1 MSAQVAITQLP
12 AAGAIT
18 GTEAVPIVQN
28 GVTVQTTTGAISASP
43 SQVYTYLTVN
53 QTPQLPN
60 SRYVGATN
68 GLSITDAG
76 AQGLFNIS
84 TTGALLSLNTSPA
97 GIQVKT
103 DVSTLTTRSIQVAN
117 AGLSITNGSA
127 ISGNPTLSLSGL
139 PATFAQ
145 FSGTG
150 LVAVTAGS
158 AIYPV
163 SINGSAGQITVAYGN
178 AINGNSPTISIA
190 DNPVISGVAGMVLP
204 KGQTAERAGLAVDGT
219 VRYNTTLN
227 RFEGLQNG
235 TWYSFGN
242 GDGTVTYVV
251 GTANQIN
258 VVSNS
263 TTPIV
268 SIADNA
274 IMPGNAG
281 MVLPRGTTGQRSPP
295 FTNGTIRYNTTTE
308 TFEGYANGIWGGIAV
323 GVGVTSVGTGTGLQ
337 GGPITSTGTI
347 SISNTGVTAG
357 SYGSTYQVPS
367 YTVNAQG
374 QLTAAA
380 NISIS
385 ATDIGAVTSVS
396 GTANEI
402 TSTGGQTPVISL
414 PSALTF
420 TGKTVTGGTFSGVAI
435 NGASTINN
443 SIIGGTT
450 PAAGTFTAL
459 TANTN
464 VTLAPSTTGTINN
477 VTIGNSTPVAGTFTN
492 LTATTNVALN
502 PSVAG
507 AINNTVIGGT
517 TPVAATFTNA
527 AMTTGQVTNQPVNNN
542 DIANKAYVD
551 NLAGAGLTIHDPV
564 YLESPSTTGNLTAT
578 YANGGTTP
586 TWTTIVGGTTL
597 GTGSAHGLSINDV
610 IVFGVT
616 GNGITAGTAYFV
628 FSVPSSTSITLSL
641 TYNGSEI
648 TTLTNGTGLS
658 ITSRANAGV
667 GATLTNA
674 GTQVALQIDGVAP
687 TVGQRVLIYNQTN
700 GFENGVYTV
709 TATGSGSTNWV
720 LTRATNEDTYAP
732 ASTNSLGQGDYF
744 YVQAGNS
751 GAGESYVC
759 TTVGP
764 IIFGTTSIV
773 FTQFSAAQVYS
784 AGTGLTLSGT
794 QFSITNTTVTAGSYG
809 AASKTL
815 TASVNAQ
822 GQLTALADTPIA
834 IANTQVSGLGTM
846 SVQNANGVTITGGS
860 INGTTIGASTASSG
874 AFTTLDASGNATV
887 GGTLGVTGTS
897 TFTGLI
903 TANGGVS
910 GAVTTSNATITGGT
924 INNTAIG
931 GTTPAAG
938 AFTTLSSSG
947 NATVGGT
954 LGVTGTST
962 FTGLITGN
970 GGYSGAVTS
979 SNATLTGGTINGMVI
994 GGTTA
999 ANGTFTNLTVSTSAS
1014 INPTGTVTIGPG
1026 VTGSIDNVVVGGT
1039 TPRAGGFTT
1048 ISATGDGT
1056 FSGTGQIKLPAG
1068 TSVQR
1073 SATPANGMIRY
1084 NTDLVSFEGY
1094 SNGAWGALGGGGG
1107 ASADGC
1113 IYTNFQTIYGN
1124 FTFDPT
1130 TNGSSV
1136 GPITIASGATVVVS
1150 TGSRWI
1156 VF

>member
-12 AAGAIT
+12 TAGAIT

-28 GVTVQTTTGAISASP
+28 GVTVQTTTGAIAASP
-43 SQVYTYLTVN
+43 SQTQTFLTVN
-53 QTPQLPN
+53 QEPTLPN
-60 SRYVGATN
+60 SRYFGATN

-76 AQGLFNIS
+76 AQGLYNIS
-84 TTGALLSLNTSPA
+84 TTGALLSLLNSSA

-103 DVSTLTTRSIQVAN
+103 NSTTLVNRSIAVAN
-117 AGLSITNGSA
+117 AGLSISNGSG
-127 ISGNPTLSLSGL
+127 ISGDPTLSLSGL

-158 AIYPV
+158 SIYPV
-163 SINGSAGQITVAYGN
+163 SINGTVGQISVAYGN
-178 AINGNSPTISIA
+178 ALNGNSPTVAIA

-204 KGQTAERAGLAVDGT
+204 KGQTAERDGLAVNGT
-219 VRYNTTLN
+219 ARYNTTTN

-235 TWYSFGN
+235 TWYSFGI
-242 GDGTVTYVV
+242 GDGTVTNVI
-251 GTANQIN
+251 GTANQIT
-258 VVSNS
+258 VVNNT

-268 SIADNA
+268 SITDNPV
-274 IMPGNAG
+274 MPGNAG

-380 NISIS
+380 NIAIS

-435 NGASTINN
+435 NAASTINN
-443 SIIGGTT
+443 SVIGGST
-450 PAAGTFTAL
+450 PAAGTFTNL

-477 VTIGNSTPVAGTFTN
+477 VTIGNTTPVAGTFTD
-492 LTATTNVALN
+492 LTATTNLALN
-502 PSVAG
+502 PTTPG

-517 TPVAATFTNA
+517 TPAAATFTNA
-527 AMTTGQVTNQPVNNN
+527 LMNTGQVTQAPVNAN
-542 DIANKAYVD
+542 DITNKAYVD
-551 NLAGAGLTIHDPV
+551 TLAGTGLHIHTPV
-564 YLESPSTTGNLTAT
+564 LVRTPTALTAT

-586 TWTTIVGGTTL
+586 TWTTITGGTTL
-597 GTGSAHGLSINDV
+597 TTGSAHGLAVNDV
-610 IVFGVT
+610 ISFGVT
-616 GNGITAGTAYFV
+616 TNGIIAGTAYFV
-628 FSVPSSTSITLSL
+628 KTVPSSTSITLTL
-641 TYNGSEI
+641 TYSGAEI

-674 GTQVALQIDGVAP
+674 GAQAALSIDGVSLS
-687 TVGQRVLIYNQTN
+687 VGNRVLVYNQASA
-700 GFENGVYTV
+700 FQNGVYTV
-709 TATGSGSTNWV
+709 TTVGSGSTNWV
-720 LTRATNEDTYAP
+720 LTRSSDTNTYSP
-732 ASTNSLGQGDYF
+732 TSTSALGEGDYF
-744 YVQAGNS
+744 YVQSGNT
-751 GAGESYVC
+751 GAGESYVM
-759 TTVGP
+759 TTTGP
-764 IIFGTTSIV
+764 IIFGTTGIT
-773 FTQFSAAQVYS
+773 FTQFFAAQVYS

-794 QFSITNTTVTAGSYG
+794 QFSITNTAVTSGSYG
-809 AASKTL
+809 AANKTL
-815 TASVNAQ
+815 TATVNAQ

-846 SVQNANGVTITGGS
+846 SVQNANSVAVTGGT
-860 INGTTIGASTASSG
+860 IDGTSVGATTPSTG
-874 AFTTLDASGNATV
+874 AFTTLSATGNATV

-910 GAVTTSNATITGGT
+910 GAVTTSNATITGGS
-924 INNTAIG
+924 INNTTIG
-931 GTTPAAG
+931 ATTPSTG
-938 AFTTLSSSG
+938 AFTTLSSSS

-1026 VTGSIDNVVVGGT
+1026 VTGAIDNVVVGGT

-1048 ISATGDGT
+1048 LTATGDGT
-1056 FSGTGQIKLPAG
+1056 FSGTGQIKIPSG
-1068 TSVQR
+1068 TSLQR
-1073 SATPANGMIRY
+1073 SATPVAGMIRY
-1084 NTDLVSFEGY
+1084 NTDTVSYEGY
-1094 SNGAWGALGGGGG
+1094 SAGAWSALGGGGG
-1107 ASADGC
+1107 AAADGC
-1113 IYTNFQTIYGN
+1113 IYVNYRTISGN
-1124 FTFDPT
+1124 YTFDPNQ
-1130 TNGSSV
+1130 NGESV
-1136 GPITIASGATVVVS
+1136 GPITIATGATVVVS

>member
-43 SQVYTYLTVN
+43 SQTYTYLTVS

-60 SRYVGATN
+60 SRFVGATN
-68 GLSITDAG
+68 GLSVTDGG
-76 AQGLFNIS
+76 AQGLFNFS

-103 DVSTLTTRSIQVAN
+103 DVSTLTTRSIAVAN
-117 AGLSITNGSA
+117 AGLSISNGSA
-127 ISGNPTLSLSGL
+127 IAGNPTLSLSGL
-139 PATFAQ
+139 PATLAQ

-150 LVAVTAGS
+150 LVAITAGS

-163 SINGSAGQITVAYGN
+163 SINGSAGQITVAYGDG
-178 AINGNSPTISIA
+178 INGNSPTISIA

-204 KGQTAERAGLAVDGT
+204 KGQTAERSISAVNGT
-219 VRYNTTLN
+219 TRYNTTTN

-235 TWYSFGN
+235 TWYNFGQ
-242 GDGTVTYVV
+242 GDGTVTSVV
-251 GTANQIN
+251 GTAAQITVTN
-258 VVSNS
+258 NS
-263 TTPIV
+263 TVPV
-268 SIADNA
+268 VAIADNA
-274 IMPGNAG
+274 SMPGTAG
-281 MVLPRGTTGQRSPP
+281 MILPRGTTAQRSAP
-295 FTNGTIRYNTTTE
+295 FTNGTISYNTTTQ
-308 TFEGYANGIWGGIAV
+308 TFEGYANGVWGGIAV
-323 GVGVTSVGTGTGLQ
+323 GVGVTSVGTGTGLE

-380 NISIS
+380 NITIS
-385 ATDIGAVTSVS
+385 PTDIGAVTSVS

-420 TGKTVTGGTFSGVAI
+420 TGKTVTGGTFAGVAI
-435 NGASTINN
+435 GSASTINN
-443 SIIGGTT
+443 SVIGGVT
-450 PAAGTFTAL
+450 PAAGTFTNL

-517 TPVAATFTNA
+517 TPAAATFTNA
-527 AMTTGQVTNQPVNNN
+527 LMTTGQVVQAPVNAS
-542 DIANKAYVD
+542 DLTNKAYVD
-551 NLAGAGLTIHDPV
+551 TLAGTGLHIHTPV
-564 YLESPSTTGNLTAT
+564 LVKTTGALTAT

-586 TWTTIVGGTTL
+586 TWTTITGGNTVA
-597 GTGSAHGLSINDV
+597 TGSAHGLAVNDV
-610 IVFGVT
+610 ITFGST
-616 GNGITAGTAYFV
+616 TNGITAGTAYFV
-628 FSVPSSTSITLSL
+628 QSVPSSTSITLSL
-641 TYNGSEI
+641 TFSGAQI
-648 TTLTNGTGLS
+648 TTLTNGTGLT
-658 ITSRANAGV
+658 ITSQANAGV
-667 GATLTNA
+667 GATLTNSGA
-674 GTQVALQIDGVAP
+674 QAALSIDGVALS
-687 TVGQRVLIYNQTN
+687 VGNRVLVNQQASA
-700 GFENGVYTV
+700 FQNGVYTV
-709 TATGSGSTNWV
+709 TTVGSGSTNWV
-720 LTRATNEDTYAP
+720 LTRATDANTYSP
-732 ASTNSLGQGDYF
+732 TSTNALGEGDYF
-744 YVQAGNS
+744 YVQSGS
-751 GAGESYVC
+751 TGAGTSYVL
-759 TTVGP
+759 TTTGTIV
-764 IIFGTTSIV
+764 FGTTNLT
-773 FTQFSAAQVYS
+773 FTEFFAAQVYT
-784 AGTGLTLSGT
+784 AGTGLTLTGT
-794 QFSITNTTVTAGSYG
+794 QFSITNTAVTAGSYG
-809 AASKTL
+809 AANKTL
-815 TASVNAQ
+815 TATVNAQ
-822 GQLTALADTPIA
+822 GQLTALADTAIA

-846 SVQNANGVTITGGS
+846 SVQNANSVAITGGA
-860 INGTTIGASTASSG
+860 INGTTVGATTASSG
-874 AFTTLDASGNATV
+874 AFTTLAASGNATV

-924 INNTAIG
+924 INNTPIG
-931 GTTPAAG
+931 GTTPSTG

-970 GGYSGAVTS
+970 GGYTGALTS
-979 SNATLTGGTINGMVI
+979 SSATLSGGTINGMAI

-999 ANGTFTNLTVSTSAS
+999 AAGAFTTLTASSSATLTPSGT
-1014 INPTGTVTIGPG
+1014 ITIGPG
-1026 VTGSIDNVVVGGT
+1026 TAGTINNMAIGGT
-1039 TPRAGGFTT
+1039 TPLSGAFTT

-1056 FSGTGQIKLPAG
+1056 FSGTGQLKLPAG
-1068 TSVQR
+1068 TSLQR
-1073 SATPANGMIRY
+1073 SGSPVAGMIRY
-1084 NTDLVSFEGY
+1084 NTDTVAYEGY
-1094 SNGAWGALGGGGG
+1094 SAGAWSALGGGGG
-1107 ASADGC
+1107 AAADGC
-1113 IYTNFQTIYGN
+1113 IYVNYRTISGN
-1124 FTFDPT
+1124 YTFDPSQS
-1130 TNGSSV
+1130 GESV
-1136 GPITIASGATVVVS
+1136 GPITIITGATVVVS